1 MIPDWL
7 VVGAIAVVSL
17 VVFPFFVLLV
27 AKLLAFGWYA
37 GRERFLDQEKRRKEK
52 YRGT

>member
-7 VVGAIAVVSL
+7 VVGAIAVVAL
-17 VVFPFFVLLV
+17 VVFPFFVILT
-27 AKLLAFGWYA
+27 AKLLSYGWYT
-37 GRERFLDQEKRRKEK
+37 GRDRFEQEKRRKEK